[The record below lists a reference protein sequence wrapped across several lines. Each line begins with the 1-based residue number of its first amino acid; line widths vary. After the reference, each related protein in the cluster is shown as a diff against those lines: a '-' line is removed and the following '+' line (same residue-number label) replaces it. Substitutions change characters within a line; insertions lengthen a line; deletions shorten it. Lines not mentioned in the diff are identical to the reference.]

1 MTHDSRLITRL
12 LIANRGEIA
21 VRIARTAREMGIETV
36 AVFAESDAGA
46 LHVRHADRALSL
58 GVGPPAE
65 TYLSVPRLLEA
76 ARAAGADAIHPGYGF
91 LSENAGFARA
101 VGDAGLLWVGP
112 PPAAMEGMG
121 GKLRARA
128 KMEAAG
134 VPVVPGSR
142 RGIEDD
148 AGLAS
153 EAGRIGFP
161 LLIKASAG
169 GGGKGMS
176 LVERPG
182 NLPAAL
188 AEGRRVGAAA
198 FGDGTVYLERLLEGC
213 RHVEFQV
220 FGDQSGNAVHLFER
234 ECSVQRRHQKIIEE
248 TPSAAL
254 DGALREAMG
263 AAAVAAARAVAYV
276 GAGTVEF
283 LVDREGG
290 FYFLEMNTRLQVEHG
305 ITEETLGCDL
315 VRAQL
320 EVAQGAAL
328 PAAWRDGSLRP
339 RGHAL
344 ELRLYAEDPVDFL
357 PRTGRILVYREP
369 GGPGVRIDAGIALGS
384 EVGVEFDPLLA
395 KLIVWGADRD
405 AAIRRGRRALSEWI
419 VLGVETNMPLLRAV
433 LDSPEFASGRYDTGL
448 VGRLP
453 PGAAAP
459 EPPDA
464 AWIAAAL
471 AASGPQTPPAGAVA
485 VVSSGPDPWEGL
497 AGWRAGA

>member
-1 MTHDSRLITRL
+1 MAITRL

-21 VRIARTAREMGIETV
+21 VRVMRTAREMGIETV
-36 AVFAESDAGA
+36 AVYSDSDAGA
-46 LHVRHADRALSL
+46 MHVGQADRALSL
-58 GVGPPAE
+58 GAGPPGE
-65 TYLSVPRLLEA
+65 TYLSIPRLLDA
-76 ARAAGADAIHPGYGF
+76 ARSAGADAVHPGYGF
-91 LSENAGFARA
+91 LSESAGFARA
-101 VGDAGLLWVGP
+101 VADAGLVWVGP

-121 GKLRARA
+121 GKLRSRA

-134 VPVVPGSR
+134 VPVVPGSSQ
-142 RGIEDD
+142 GIVDD
-148 AGLAS
+148 AGLAA
-153 EAGRIGFP
+153 EARRIGFP

-176 LVERPG
+176 RVERPED
-182 NLPAAL
+182 LAAGL
-188 AEGRRVGAAA
+188 AEGRRVASAA
-198 FGDGTVYLERLLEGC
+198 FGDGTVYLERLLDRA

-220 FGDQSGNAVHLFER
+220 FGDQAGNAVHLFER
-234 ECSVQRRHQKIIEE
+234 ECSVQRRHQKIVEE
-248 TPSAAL
+248 TPS
-254 DGALREAMG
+254 GALGDALRAAMG

-283 LVDREGG
+283 LVDREGR
-290 FYFLEMNTRLQVEHG
+290 FYFLEMNTRLQVEHA

-328 PAAWRDGSLRP
+328 PEAWRDGTFRP
-339 RGHAL
+339 RGHAI

-369 GGPGVRIDAGIALGS
+369 GGPGVRVDAGVAEGS
-384 EVGVEFDPLLA
+384 VVGVEFDPLLA
-395 KLIVWGADRD
+395 KLIVWGPDRD
-405 AAIRRGRRALSEWI
+405 AAIRRARRALAEWV
-419 VLGVETNMPLLRAV
+419 VLGVETNMALLAAV
-433 LDSPEFASGRYDTGL
+433 LDSPEFVSGRYDTGL

-459 EPPDA
+459 EPPEA

-471 AASGPQTPPAGAVA
+471 AASGPRPSAPSGEAAGSAL
-485 VVSSGPDPWEGL
+485 PDPWESL
-497 AGWRAGA
+497 PGWRAGA